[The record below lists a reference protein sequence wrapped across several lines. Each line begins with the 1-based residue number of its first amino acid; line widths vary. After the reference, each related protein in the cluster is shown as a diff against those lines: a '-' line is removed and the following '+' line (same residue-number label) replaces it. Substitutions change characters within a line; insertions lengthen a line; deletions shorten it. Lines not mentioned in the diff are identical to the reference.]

1 MKKTILTLLCLVVS
15 LLCLVTL
22 VSCNDEIN
30 APGNLKLNEDTLT
43 LTWDRVLGAKSYTI
57 VIEAA
62 EYEKTTKN
70 NKVELENLDP
80 GTYEIRI
87 KANSDSTETAD
98 SDWVT
103 YTFVIQNSGNQAVLA
118 TDNAVI
124 TDTFD
129 PILTDLTVT
138 FNGTPWTEGTQYTYD
153 PVTGQFATLPGA
165 LTVPAATYTQ
175 DPVTGAYSA
184 TPGIATLVV
193 TGTI

>member
-103 YTFVIQNSGNQAVLA
+103 YTFVREQESGLRYKLIN
-118 TDNAVI
+118 N
-124 TDTFD
+124 
-129 PILTDLTVT
+129 
-138 FNGTPWTEGTQYTYD
+138 NTE
-153 PVTGQFATLPGA
+153 
-165 LTVPAATYTQ
+165 
-175 DPVTGAYSA
+175 
-184 TPGIATLVV
+184 
-193 TGTI
+193 